1 MVIEFIWG
9 GRSLLN
15 QILLDFAEWLDSQSW
30 SSALHESFYMYNWV
44 ESTHV
49 LTLMV
54 FLGMLCVIDLRM
66 LGLTMTNVPA
76 SVVARRLNIPMMLGF
91 SVMLI
96 TGLLL
101 YYAVP
106 VRTTQ
111 SIWFRIKFVL
121 LIAAGINA
129 WLFHR
134 KMNQAVA
141 SWDADRT
148 APKAL
153 RYGAGLSLILWAG
166 IVTTGRLIAYDWYD
180 CYRVNSDLIAWAAG
194 CMSE

>member
-1 MVIEFIWG
+1 M
-9 GRSLLN
+9 LN
-15 QILLDFAEWLDSQSW
+15 QVLLDLAEWLDSQPW

-49 LTLMV
+49 LTLMI
-54 FLGMLCVIDLRM
+54 FLGMLSVIDLRM
-66 LGLTMTNVPA
+66 LGLTMTKIPA
-76 SVVARRLNIPMMLGF
+76 SVIARRLNLPMLLGF
-91 SVMLI
+91 SVMFI

-121 LIAAGINA
+121 LLAAGINA
-129 WLFHR
+129 WFFHR
-134 KMNQAVA
+134 RMNQAVS
-141 SWDADRT
+141 SWDTDPV

-153 RYGAGLSLILWAG
+153 RYGAALSLTLWAG
-166 IVTTGRLIAYDWYD
+166 VVITGRLIAYDWYD
-180 CYRVNSDLIAWAAG
+180 CYRANSELIAWAAG
-194 CMSE
+194 CTSE